1 MLALTKPEP
10 SRRVLIIVE
19 NLPVPFDRRVWAEA
33 TTLKDAGYAV
43 AVICPKA
50 RGYEKSEEIIEDIP
64 VYRHNLPLEAR
75 GAMGY
80 LLEYASALFWEGLLS
95 VKVARRHGFDV
106 IHACNPPDLI
116 FLIGLAYKF
125 LAGKSFVFD
134 HHDINPEFYEA
145 KFGRRDLFWRLL
157 RAAERMSFNTADV
170 CIATNESYRRIAIE
184 RGKVAPDRVFVV
196 RSGPNPER
204 VKTMPPDPSWRNG
217 RRYVVGYVGVI
228 SHTEGLDLLLESVS
242 HIVHSRGRTD
252 IQFVLAGSGPQW
264 PQVVALCRDL
274 GLTDFVTFTGRVDDP
289 TLFTILST
297 ADLCVN
303 SDRATRYNDLS
314 TMNKIMEYM
323 ALAKPIVQFDL
334 TEGRFTA
341 KDASVYA
348 RANDPKDFAEKIL
361 MLLADPSRR
370 ERMGRF
376 GAERVREELAWK
388 YEQPKL
394 LRAYEVLFEMRR
406 KTTR

>member
-1 MLALTKPEP
+1 M
-10 SRRVLIIVE
+10 
-19 NLPVPFDRRVWAEA
+19 
-33 TTLKDAGYAV
+33 
-43 AVICPKA
+43 
-50 RGYEKSEEIIEDIP
+50 
-64 VYRHNLPLEAR
+64 
-75 GAMGY
+75 
-80 LLEYASALFWEGLLS
+80 S
-95 VKVARRHGFDV
+95 VSQRT
-106 IHACNPPDLI
+106 
-116 FLIGLAYKF
+116 
-125 LAGKSFVFD
+125 S
-134 HHDINPEFYEA
+134 
-145 KFGRRDLFWRLL
+145 
-157 RAAERMSFNTADV
+157 
-170 CIATNESYRRIAIE
+170 SYRRIAIE